1 MSKKSGLK
9 AQHRT
14 AANSPVI
21 DRLLEDYLT
30 TEKALEIGSGTALF
44 RGHLVTRESLAKQFF
59 AAGEAQGIERMW
71 LLAELIIATK
81 YEQP

>member
-44 RGHLVTRESLAKQFF
+44 RGQPVTRDSLSEQFF
-59 AAGEAQGIERMW
+59 AAGEAQGLEKMH
-71 LLAELIIATK
+71 LLMLLTVATNA
-81 YEQP
+81 